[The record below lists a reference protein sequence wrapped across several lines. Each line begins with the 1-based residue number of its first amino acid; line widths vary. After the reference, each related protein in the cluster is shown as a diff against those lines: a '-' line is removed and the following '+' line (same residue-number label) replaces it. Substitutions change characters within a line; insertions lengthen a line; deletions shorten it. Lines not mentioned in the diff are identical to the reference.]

1 MGERS
6 LQVRKHVYIEDEH
19 EEYLEQTEIN
29 FSQLV
34 REAIEDRMEKD
45 GFEVEK

>member
-6 LQVRKHVYIEDEH
+6 KQVRKHVYIEDRH
-19 EEYLEQTEIN
+19 QEYLDQTEIN

-34 REAIEDRMEKD
+34 RKAIEDRMKKD
-45 GFEVEK
+45 GYDVEK